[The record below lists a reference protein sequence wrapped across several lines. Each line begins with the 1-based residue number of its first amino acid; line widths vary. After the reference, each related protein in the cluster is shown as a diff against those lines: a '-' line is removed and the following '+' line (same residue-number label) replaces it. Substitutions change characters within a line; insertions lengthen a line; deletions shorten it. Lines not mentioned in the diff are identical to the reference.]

1 MYTQGRGI
9 IVHDQLLSDKQAI
22 KEKKA
27 REGVWIPV
35 TPPAIHMS
43 ATYVKYMYFRSY
55 LNEN

>member
-35 TPPAIHMS
+35 TPYMS
-43 ATYVKYMYFRSY
+43 VTYVKYMYFRSY